1 MTLYGKMGNLQKTT
15 RGLCAGGSAAFSH
28 GQTSTE
34 ATCDLWLHFQELTV
48 TNEIDW
54 ISRELHRV
62 KYIVVQKHAVIT
74 ARDKGSQSP
83 GMYSMALWNSYS
95 G

>member
-1 MTLYGKMGNLQKTT
+1 MTLYGKIGNLQKTT

-48 TNEIDW
+48 TNEID
-54 ISRELHRV
+54 
-62 KYIVVQKHAVIT
+62 
-74 ARDKGSQSP
+74 
-83 GMYSMALWNSYS
+83 
-95 G
+95 